1 MEKIKSIY
9 LHIPFCQKRCSYC
22 DFNTFSGMNHLIPV
36 YVEQLINEIKYYS
49 NSSSEKQPI
58 NTIFFGGGTP
68 SLLEI
73 SHYEEIFKALN
84 QDFLILPQSEISLE
98 ANPGTVT
105 FEYLESLVSIGFNR
119 ISFGLQTSN
128 PYLLSLLGRIHNHQQ
143 SIQAIFLAKKAG
155 FKNIN
160 LDLIYGLPGQTLDD
174 WKKTLDDCISL
185 DTQHFSLYALGIEE
199 DTPLFEWVN
208 KGMVENPDPDLA
220 AEMYELA
227 DHILMENGFECY
239 EISNY
244 YKKDEKQDW
253 RCQHNLQYWRNGNY
267 LGLGAG
273 AHGYIGN
280 IRYENV
286 GSIHEYIQRMNQFSK
301 KRTLESPVIKR
312 SETVSDYVA
321 MQEQM
326 MVGLRLV
333 SEGVSIKDF
342 SERFSQS
349 LLTVF
354 KKELEYL
361 LRNQLID
368 IQNNDKIR
376 LTNKGRLLGNIVFRQ
391 FVD

>member
-1 MEKIKSIY
+1 MEKVTSIY

-49 NSSSEKQPI
+49 SSSSEKQPI

-73 SHYEEIFKALN
+73 IHYEEIFTALK

-105 FEYLESLVSIGFNR
+105 LEYLESLVSIGFNR

-128 PYLLSLLGRIHNHQQ
+128 PYLLNLLGRIHDHPQ

-220 AEMYELA
+220 AEMYEIA
-227 DHILMENGFECY
+227 DHMLTKNGFECY

-244 YKKDEKQDW
+244 NKKDEKQDW
-253 RCQHNLQYWRNGNY
+253 RCQHNLKYWRNGNY
-267 LGLGAG
+267 LGFGAG

-286 GSIHEYIQRMNQFSK
+286 GNIHEYIQRMKQVSK
-301 KRTLESPVIKR
+301 RRILESPVIKR
-312 SETVSDYVA
+312 SEMISDYVA

-349 LLTVF
+349 PLVVF
-354 KKELEYL
+354 KKELNYL
-361 LRNQLID
+361 TQNHLID
-368 IQNNDKIR
+368 IQNNDVIC
-376 LTNKGRLLGNIVFRQ
+376 LTHHGRLLGNIVFRQ